1 MLENAW
7 ITGMISI
14 LDIIAISIACYYN
27 YDTIMQTKPLNYTCR
42 YSPFFMAIS

>member
-27 YDTIMQTKPLNYTCR
+27 YDTIMQKKTFELYM
-42 YSPFFMAIS
+42 SLLPFL